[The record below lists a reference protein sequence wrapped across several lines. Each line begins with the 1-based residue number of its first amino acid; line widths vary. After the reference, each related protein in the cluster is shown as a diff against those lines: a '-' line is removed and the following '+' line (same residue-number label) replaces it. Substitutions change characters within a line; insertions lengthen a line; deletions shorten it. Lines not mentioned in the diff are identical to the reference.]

1 MPLRARR
8 LLTALVTLSPVV
20 TACAADQMASMR
32 IGLERC
38 RAEQA
43 AQPARIGPVKE
54 GGFFKQ
60 QELDARYRLE
70 TPTTPS
76 PNQATTAFVEVA
88 TTLARATAPT
98 EEAVRA
104 MALSTESSVAGL
116 ERLYVFEWKGGHW
129 LLTDAFIRP
138 ILEMPPGLRATVTGS
153 QKIAT
158 GDARSGSDAGA
169 TCVQII
175 EAL

>member
-1 MPLRARR
+1 VIR
-8 LLTALVTLSPVV
+8 LLVALVTLSPVV
-20 TACAADQMASMR
+20 TAAAADQMASIR

-60 QELDARYRLE
+60 QELNARYRLE
-70 TPTTPS
+70 TPTTTS

-88 TTLARATAPT
+88 TTIARATAPS
-98 EEAVRA
+98 EEAVLA
-104 MALSTESSVAGL
+104 MALSIESSVAGL

-138 ILEMPPGLRATVTGS
+138 ILKMPPGLTATTAGS
-153 QKIAT
+153 QKIAPSA
-158 GDARSGSDAGA
+158 ARTGSDAGA
-169 TCVQII
+169 ACVQTI